1 MDMQSMNDYISFQP
15 STLSEVNQTILNNES
30 LRNLLR
36 LEEIIEITEHI
47 ENSSEEEV
55 NKMIKELIAE
65 AVSLTTE
72 FVELQSAYIWDLFRT
87 PSAVTQT
94 HDRIR
99 EILNEID
106 MINSSTQL
114 QTSLIREQFLFL
126 HIYFRN
132 WQKQIDDHPNDRQID
147 DPPNDKQIDD
157 PPNDKQIDDHPNDRQ
172 IDDPPNDKQSDDHPN
187 DKDREK
193 VLVHGYNLCDGQS
206 IMNFKFTHDTVHF
219 IFSRGVHNLIDTFI
233 DLFHGSLKPE
243 DLLPIEVMEYEG
255 NYWVVN
261 GNRRLL
267 LYKKLLESKDKHL
280 IKFPVVKMDFDG
292 VIFCKKKTTKVNGE
306 YVEIRHLG
314 MQEFN
319 NRINQR
325 LSLNRTPS

>member
-1 MDMQSMNDYISFQP
+1 
-15 STLSEVNQTILNNES
+15 
-30 LRNLLR
+30 
-36 LEEIIEITEHI
+36 
-47 ENSSEEEV
+47 
-55 NKMIKELIAE
+55 MIKELIAE

-132 WQKQIDDHPNDRQID
+132 WQKQIDNDRQID
-147 DPPNDKQIDD
+147 DH
-157 PPNDKQIDDHPNDRQ
+157 PNDKQIDDHPNDRQ

-206 IMNFKFTHDTVHF
+206 IMNFKFTHDTVHYR
-219 IFSRGVHNLIDTFI
+219 FSRVNIILLIRSLICSMVH
-233 DLFHGSLKPE
+233 
-243 DLLPIEVMEYEG
+243 
-255 NYWVVN
+255 
-261 GNRRLL
+261 
-267 LYKKLLESKDKHL
+267 
-280 IKFPVVKMDFDG
+280 
-292 VIFCKKKTTKVNGE
+292 
-306 YVEIRHLG
+306 
-314 MQEFN
+314 
-319 NRINQR
+319 
-325 LSLNRTPS
+325 